1 MPEAAWC
8 WLKLELPSAKKKKPG
23 AGSTTAPPPLA
34 GGLQEEVSTCSWSE
48 ALRGLVVIKT
58 SLV

>member
-8 WLKLELPSAKKKKPG
+8 WLKLELPSAKKKQVQAVPQL
-23 AGSTTAPPPLA
+23 PHLWL
-34 GGLQEEVSTCSWSE
+34 GGLREEVSTCSWSE
-48 ALRGLVVIKT
+48 ALRGLVVIQT